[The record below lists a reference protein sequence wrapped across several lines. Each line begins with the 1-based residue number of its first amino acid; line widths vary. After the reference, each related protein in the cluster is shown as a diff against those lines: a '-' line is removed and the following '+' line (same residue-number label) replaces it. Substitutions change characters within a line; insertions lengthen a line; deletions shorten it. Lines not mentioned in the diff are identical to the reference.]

1 MEKIHLVYLA
11 FLIIGSIGLLSSLI
25 FGEFDHGDM
34 SHDFGHDFG
43 HDGGDVDSP
52 KLFSLRTI
60 FAFLMAFGIGGGAM
74 FLSEKTVG
82 AQVIVGLLSGVLAGA
97 IAFYLMKFLY
107 SFQGHSNI
115 DSNDFIGKEASV
127 TVETTNSG
135 SCQVKIDSGGGDQL
149 YMAKEKNGAKVKQH
163 EIVKVVGRL
172 GNTLIIE
179 KQSK

>member
-1 MEKIHLVYLA
+1 M
-11 FLIIGSIGLLSSLI
+11 
-25 FGEFDHGDM
+25 
-34 SHDFGHDFG
+34 
-43 HDGGDVDSP
+43 
-52 KLFSLRTI
+52 
-60 FAFLMAFGIGGGAM
+60 
-74 FLSEKTVG
+74 
-82 AQVIVGLLSGVLAGA
+82 LSGVLAGA

-115 DSNDFIGKEASV
+115 DSNNFIGKEASV

-135 SCQVKIDSGGGDQL
+135 SCQVKVDSGGGDQL
-149 YMAKEKNGAKVKQH
+149 YLAKEKNGGKVKQH